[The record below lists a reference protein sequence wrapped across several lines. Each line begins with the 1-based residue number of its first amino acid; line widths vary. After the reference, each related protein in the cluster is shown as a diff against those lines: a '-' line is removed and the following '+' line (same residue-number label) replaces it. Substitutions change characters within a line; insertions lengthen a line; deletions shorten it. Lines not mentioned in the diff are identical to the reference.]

1 MVTDGKSTNL
11 TDRAVVVIVVR
22 TGLLF
27 QPVYIL
33 ADQLIPK
40 ESIDKTTTIQNIL
53 LNRVCLGVK
62 MESIP

>member
-1 MVTDGKSTNL
+1 MVIEVKSTTL
-11 TDRAVVVIVVR
+11 TDRPVVVIVVR

-27 QPVYIL
+27 QSVYIL

-40 ESIDKTTTIQNIL
+40 ESIDKTITLQNIL
-53 LNRVCLGVK
+53 LDLVCLEAK